1 MLYNPWRD
9 ETKLLGS
16 DGTYASK
23 YYQPDIQP
31 IVDNNRSVFE
41 SDVSAVTEAL
51 ENLRNNQGIIHSYDS
66 MNDKENDEIQ
76 SEVQDDPNLEE
87 SFNEQ
92 IPSHLSSS
100 DSDQPV
106 PSGISVYTQ
115 PTAISD
121 DELRQSIR
129 SLNYRQRYAFDH
141 VFTWCRNKMKNMN
154 SLKPKMVEEIFL
166 FITGGAGAG
175 KSHLIKT
182 IYHAVTKTFTH
193 AAMNPELLSVLLM
206 APTGVA
212 AININ
217 GTTINTALGIP
228 KETGVTLK
236 PLTDQNRTQMRIFLS
251 QLMLIIIDEI
261 SMVGNTTL
269 LHIHQ
274 RLREIFDTPASK
286 LFAGISIIVVG
297 DMYQLPPIKRKPVF
311 ENFNNETYNLCHPWH
326 LFSMIELTEIMRQKD
341 DHPFAEMLNRFR
353 TACQTEEDIK
363 CIQSRSINPGDDNYP
378 SDAIHVFAENSP
390 VNEHNKS
397 KLDQLPGPVFQ
408 LRATDQYPKNVSQ
421 NIIDKVLSKGRSETG
436 GLDYDIFIK
445 VGAKVMLTNNIDI
458 ADRLI
463 NGQIGSV
470 VKVDIN
476 QVTRKPTTIYIKFD
490 DDKAGKNMIMKSS
503 SLFVK
508 ENNAVPIEPILAR
521 IKIRPGKPSS
531 PQIQRVQ
538 FPIILAYAVTI
549 HKVQGLSLN
558 KVVISFELFK
568 QRSFNSGQ
576 IYVALS
582 RSTSLNGIY
591 ILGNIDSKHVRAD
604 PRVHKEYERLNKISP
619 LQLQKITEPSTSLI
633 ITLLNVRSLKKHS
646 IDVKHDSNIFNS
658 DMLCF
663 TETQLL
669 PSSNVNGIRNNL
681 FPFTLFRQ
689 DHASDKYLSLAI
701 CSKPNLETKEHH
713 YFPEINALKFVVIN
727 NIVPVPITILLL
739 YRKHSSNI
747 SQYINSIT
755 YILKSNQI
763 DVILGDFNINYLNDN
778 EVQPFNI
785 LMQSLHYVQTVQTPT
800 FISSGSLLDHV
811 YIRNEMF
818 SAIHTCVIPVYYSDH
833 DAIKISLS
841 FKSILLNC

>member
-1 MLYNPWRD
+1 
-9 ETKLLGS
+9 
-16 DGTYASK
+16 
-23 YYQPDIQP
+23 
-31 IVDNNRSVFE
+31 
-41 SDVSAVTEAL
+41 
-51 ENLRNNQGIIHSYDS
+51 
-66 MNDKENDEIQ
+66 
-76 SEVQDDPNLEE
+76 
-87 SFNEQ
+87 
-92 IPSHLSSS
+92 
-100 DSDQPV
+100 
-106 PSGISVYTQ
+106 
-115 PTAISD
+115 
-121 DELRQSIR
+121 
-129 SLNYRQRYAFDH
+129 
-141 VFTWCRNKMKNMN
+141 
-154 SLKPKMVEEIFL
+154 
-166 FITGGAGAG
+166 
-175 KSHLIKT
+175 
-182 IYHAVTKTFTH
+182 
-193 AAMNPELLSVLLM
+193 
-206 APTGVA
+206 
-212 AININ
+212 
-217 GTTINTALGIP
+217 
-228 KETGVTLK
+228 
-236 PLTDQNRTQMRIFLS
+236 
-251 QLMLIIIDEI
+251 
-261 SMVGNTTL
+261 MVGNATL

-274 RLREIFDTPASK
+274 RLREIFDIPASK
-286 LFAGISIIVVG
+286 LFAGISIIVEG

-363 CIQSRSINPGDDNYP
+363 CIQSRSINPEDDNYP

-436 GLDYDIFIK
+436 GLDYDIFVK

-531 PQIQRVQ
+531 PEIQRVQ

-604 PRVHKEYERLNKISP
+604 PRVHKEYERLKKISP
-619 LQLQKITEPSTSLI
+619 LQLQKITEPSTSLT
-633 ITLLNVRSLKKHS
+633 ITLLNVRSLKKQH
-646 IDVKHDSNIFNS
+646 
-658 DMLCF
+658 
-663 TETQLL
+663 
-669 PSSNVNGIRNNL
+669 
-681 FPFTLFRQ
+681 
-689 DHASDKYLSLAI
+689 
-701 CSKPNLETKEHH
+701 
-713 YFPEINALKFVVIN
+713 
-727 NIVPVPITILLL
+727 
-739 YRKHSSNI
+739 
-747 SQYINSIT
+747 
-755 YILKSNQI
+755 
-763 DVILGDFNINYLNDN
+763 
-778 EVQPFNI
+778 
-785 LMQSLHYVQTVQTPT
+785 
-800 FISSGSLLDHV
+800 
-811 YIRNEMF
+811 
-818 SAIHTCVIPVYYSDH
+818 
-833 DAIKISLS
+833 
-841 FKSILLNC
+841 